1 MSSPNLGRASVW
13 LASGTM
19 VSRVLGFV
27 KAIMLVQVI
36 GVIGLATD
44 AFSVANQLPNTV
56 YAVIAG
62 GVLNAIFVPQIVR
75 AARHSDGGTGYINK
89 LVTLALCLLAIT
101 TLFATLGAG
110 ALVTLVARTAPAEQI
125 SLATAMAF
133 WCLPQIFFY
142 GLYSV
147 LGEVLNARN
156 SFGPFTWAPVLNN
169 VIAIGG
175 LMAFV
180 LLFEPTGAD
189 RLDVAF
195 WTHEKIAVL
204 AGSATLGVAAQALVL
219 FLFWKRIGLRYR
231 PDFRFRGAG
240 LSTAGKLAGWTFGML
255 LLTTMAGI
263 VETNVVI
270 SASGDNA
277 SATVVTSAW
286 LIFMLPHSI
295 VAVSIATAYFTR
307 MSEHAATNSLA
318 AVRADLSTSLR
329 IITVLMVLAAAMLAV
344 FAYPFSGIFTGFDFS
359 SSVAMG
365 NVVIAF
371 LVGLP
376 AFSVLFVLQRAF
388 YALGD
393 TRTPFFI
400 TLFQVIIFT
409 AGALLMLA
417 LLPKENLAVGVALTL
432 SGSTILQ
439 AILAAILIRRRLGAI
454 GGRTIVASL
463 GKDAAAVVPALA
475 IGLGAAFYLGFFG
488 ASGFANSGY
497 VRAILG
503 MMTVAV
509 VMGSVYLGVLRLCRS
524 REVDT
529 AVAVVS
535 ARLSRRRS

>member
-19 VSRVLGFV
+19 VSRVLGFI

-62 GVLNAIFVPQIVR
+62 GVLNAVLVPQIVR

-89 LVTLALCLLAIT
+89 LVTLALSLLAVT
-101 TLFATLGAG
+101 TLLATLAAG
-110 ALVTLVARTAPAEQI
+110 ALVTLVAGTAPAEQI
-125 SLATAMAF
+125 TLATAMAF

-156 SFGPFTWAPVLNN
+156 SFGPFTWSPVLNN

-175 LMAFV
+175 LIAFV
-180 LLFEPTGAD
+180 LLFNPTGAD

-195 WTHEKIAVL
+195 WTPDKIAVL

-231 PDFRFRGAG
+231 PDFQWRGAG
-240 LSTAGKLAGWTFGML
+240 LSTAGRLAGWTFGML
-255 LLTTMAGI
+255 LLTTIAGI

-307 MSEHAATNSLA
+307 MSEHAATNSIL

-376 AFSVLFVLQRAF
+376 AFSILFVLQRAF

-400 TLFQVIIFT
+400 TLFQVVIFIL
-409 AGALLMLA
+409 GALVMLA
-417 LLPKENLAVGVALTL
+417 LVPKESLAVGVALTL

-439 AILAAILIRRRLGAI
+439 ALLAAILIRRRLGAV
-454 GGRTIVASL
+454 GGRTIVSSL
-463 GKDAAAVVPALA
+463 GRDAAAVIPALVA
-475 IGLGAAFYLGFFG
+475 GGGAAYYLGFFD

-497 VRAILG
+497 IAAILG
-503 MMTVAV
+503 MIAVAIG
-509 VMGSVYLGVLRLCRS
+509 MGSVYLGVLRLIRS
-524 REVDT
+524 GEVDT
-529 AVAVVS
+529 ALTALS
-535 ARLSRRRS
+535 ARIGRRRS

>member
-1 MSSPNLGRASVW
+1 
-13 LASGTM
+13 
-19 VSRVLGFV
+19 
-27 KAIMLVQVI
+27 
-36 GVIGLATD
+36 
-44 AFSVANQLPNTV
+44 VANQLPNTV

-89 LVTLALCLLAIT
+89 LVTLALSLLAVT
-101 TLFATLGAG
+101 TLIATLAAG
-110 ALVTLVARTAPAEQI
+110 TLVSLVASTAPAEQI
-125 SLATAMAF
+125 TLATAMAF

-156 SFGPFTWAPVLNN
+156 SFGPFTWSPVLNN
-169 VIAIGG
+169 IIAIGG
-175 LMAFV
+175 LIAFV
-180 LLFEPTGAD
+180 LLFNPTGQD

-195 WTHEKIAVL
+195 WTPEKIAVL

-231 PDFRFRGAG
+231 PDFQWRGAG
-240 LSTAGKLAGWTFGML
+240 LSTAGRLAGWTFGML
-255 LLTTMAGI
+255 VLTTIAGI

-307 MSEHAATNSLA
+307 MSEHAATNSLPE
-318 AVRADLSTSLR
+318 VRADLSTSLR

-344 FAYPFSGIFTGFDFS
+344 FAYPFSGIFTNFNFPD
-359 SSVAMG
+359 SVAMG

-417 LLPKENLAVGVALTL
+417 LVPKENLAVGVALTL

-439 AILAAILIRRRLGAI
+439 ALLAAILIRRRLGAV

-463 GKDAAAVVPALA
+463 GKDAVAVVPALA

-497 VRAILG
+497 VQAILG

-509 VMGSVYLGVLRLCRS
+509 VMGSVYLGALRLCRS

-529 AVAVVS
+529 AVAAVS
-535 ARLSRRRS
+535 ARFGRGRS